1 LLLLIGLIGLYVEFS
16 VPGISVAGM
25 ISVLCF
31 GLFFWSHALGG
42 TSGWLEVMMF
52 VLGLGCLGIELFVLP
67 GFGVFGVTGLI
78 LMILSLVMASQD
90 FVLPQ
95 STVQW
100 NTLRNNLLIVL
111 GAMASLIVALIL
123 QVAFVDSLPGLS
135 RFRLEAPDIEP
146 APASDSVGS
155 LVAGSHAIMYL
166 PEVGQVGVADSVL
179 RPAGKVR
186 FADRLVDVVTEG
198 DFLDPGTQVEV
209 IKREGNHIIVRRIA

>member
-1 LLLLIGLIGLYVEFS
+1 LISL
-16 VPGISVAGM
+16 
-25 ISVLCF
+25 LCF

-78 LMILSLVMASQD
+78 LIVLSLVMASQD

-111 GAMASLIVALIL
+111 GAIASLVVALIL
-123 QVAFVDSLPGLS
+123 QVAFFDSLPGLG
-135 RFRLEAPDIEP
+135 RFRLEAPDVEP
-146 APASDSVGS
+146 APASDEVGS
-155 LVAGSHAIMYL
+155 LAAGFHAALYL
-166 PEVGQVGVADSVL
+166 PQVGELGVADSVL

-186 FADRLVDVVTEG
+186 FADRLIDVVTEG
-198 DFLDPGTQVEV
+198 DFLDPGTHVEV
-209 IKREGNHIIVRRIA
+209 IKREGHHVVVRRVS